1 MVHSI
6 TLKIVHFSL
15 QNITTLKAKHTLDEL
30 VTKRI
35 KITPYDAAQLVF
47 HLEEITQFYNKLK
60 AENPKI
66 LKAPERF
73 HSRLEIDFADF
84 GSMHLWARTMVDRC
98 DTIQKKAEK
107 GTIIIGESK
116 NHPHFHYSDEEG
128 LVQINECGKMRI
140 EAIDVLL

>member
-1 MVHSI
+1 M
-6 TLKIVHFSL
+6 
-15 QNITTLKAKHTLDEL
+15 KAKHTLDEL

-35 KITPYDAAQLVF
+35 KITPYDAAQLVY

-66 LKAPERF
+66 LKDPERF

-84 GSMHLWARTMVDRC
+84 GTMHLWARTMVDRC

-107 GTIIIGESK
+107 GTTIIGKSK
-116 NHPHFHYSDEEG
+116 NHPQFQYSEEEG
-128 LVQINECGKMRI
+128 LVQINESGKMKLD
-140 EAIDVLL
+140 AIDVLL